1 MEWLAGHWGDLL
13 VVGILLAVV
22 ALIVVRMVRDRGAGG
37 CGCGCSGCPHR
48 NGCEKEEPRK

>member
-48 NGCEKEEPRK
+48 NGCEKEETHR